1 MFLDLYITF
10 KSAKLAKLCSTI
22 SAARRKWG
30 TERGDLVLQRL
41 NEMRAA
47 DTLADLVKLRH
58 IRCHLLTGDR
68 KGQWSVDLTHPYRLL
83 FKPGNDPIPAKSD
96 GSVDEARVT
105 EVVILGVEDTHG

>member
-1 MFLDLYITF
+1 MYLDLYITF

-22 SAARRKWG
+22 SAARKTWG
-30 TERGDLVLQRL
+30 KERGEKVLQRL
-41 NEMRAA
+41 NEMKAA
-47 DTLADLVKLRH
+47 DTLADLMKLRSV
-58 IRCHLLTGDR
+58 RCHPLVGDR

-83 FKPGNDPIPAKSD
+83 FKPGNDPVPAKGD